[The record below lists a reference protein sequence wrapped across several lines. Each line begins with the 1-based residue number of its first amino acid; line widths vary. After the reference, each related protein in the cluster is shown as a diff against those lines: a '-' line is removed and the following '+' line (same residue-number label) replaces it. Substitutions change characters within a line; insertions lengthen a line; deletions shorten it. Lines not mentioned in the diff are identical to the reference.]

1 MAKFGFNVDEVEV
14 SERGDFEVIPK
25 GTEVTMKC
33 VEAELKE
40 TSAKNGHYL
49 ACTFE
54 ITKGEYANRKV
65 WQNFNISNPSEKA
78 EKIGRE
84 QVAGWARA
92 CGKPNAKDSDEL
104 LDRPFQCKL
113 DIEKGTGGYS
123 DRNKIGSFL
132 TPGSES
138 KSSASKPT
146 APASK
151 GKFGEEDTPAPKAKP
166 TQEPETEEK
175 SADPAPAKKNPW
187 DD

>member
-1 MAKFGFNVDEVEV
+1 MAKFGFDVTEVEV

-33 VEAELKE
+33 TEAELKE
-40 TSAKNGHYL
+40 TSAKTGHYL
-49 ACTFE
+49 ACVFE
-54 ITKGEYANRKV
+54 ITKGEYVNRKV

-92 CGKPNAKDSDEL
+92 CGKPNAKDSDDL
-104 LDRPFQCKL
+104 LERPFQCKL
-113 DIEKGTGGYS
+113 DIEKGTVGYG

-138 KSSASKPT
+138 KAASKPA

-151 GKFGEEDTPAPKAKP
+151 GKFDEEEAPAPKAKP
-166 TQEPETEEK
+166 APEPESEEK
-175 SADPAPAKKNPW
+175 SAAPATGGKKNPW
-187 DD
+187 D

>member
-1 MAKFGFNVDEVEV
+1 MAKFGFAVDEVEV
-14 SERGDFEVIPK
+14 SDRGDFEVIPK

-33 VEAELKE
+33 TEAEMKE

-65 WQNFNISNPSEKA
+65 WQNFNINNPSEKA

-92 CGKPNAKDSDEL
+92 CGKPNAKDSDDL
-104 LDRPFQCKL
+104 LERPFQCKL
-113 DIEKGTGGYS
+113 DIEKGTGGYG

-132 TPGSES
+132 TPG
-138 KSSASKPT
+138 AAQSKPAA
-146 APASK
+146 APAK
-151 GKFGEEDTPAPKAKP
+151 GKFDDEDTPAPKE
-166 TQEPETEEK
+166 EPKSEPKEEK
-175 SADPAPAKKNPW
+175 SAPPAGGKKNPW
-187 DD
+187 D